1 MIQLANYST
10 LDFAKKVIYLLFMQT
25 ITISLP
31 DKVYQRLQHAAAS
44 AGKAEHELAAQS
56 VQESLPPLMD
66 AIPARYRDELRAMEK
81 LANDELWTIARS
93 TVEENSQRKLR
104 RLLKKNSLGTITE
117 GEREILAELNS
128 FADQVMLKKAY
139 ALLLLKWRGH
149 RITSLAE
156 LENEA

>member
-1 MIQLANYST
+1 
-10 LDFAKKVIYLLFMQT
+10 MQT

-44 AGKAEHELAAQS
+44 AGKADHELAAQS

-66 AIPARYRDELRAMEK
+66 AIPARYRDEFRVMEK
-81 LANDELWTIARS
+81 LTTGELWAIARS
-93 TVEENSQRKLR
+93 TVEEKSQRQLR
-104 RLLKKNSLGTITE
+104 RLLKKNSLGTITKS
-117 GEREILAELNS
+117 ERELLAELS
-128 FADQVMLKKAY
+128 SSADQVMLKKAY

-149 RITSLAE
+149 RIPSLAE

>member
-1 MIQLANYST
+1 
-10 LDFAKKVIYLLFMQT
+10 MQT

-66 AIPARYRDELRAMEK
+66 AIPARYREELRAMEK
-81 LANDELWTIARS
+81 LANGELWEIARS
-93 TVEENSQRKLR
+93 TVEEKSQKKLR
-104 RLLKKNSLGTITE
+104 QLLKKNNLGTMTK
-117 GEREILAELNS
+117 GERELLAELS
-128 FADQVMLKKAY
+128 SSADQVMLKKAY

-149 RITSLAE
+149 RIPSLAE

>member
-1 MIQLANYST
+1 
-10 LDFAKKVIYLLFMQT
+10 MQT

-66 AIPARYRDELRAMEK
+66 TIPARYRDELRAMEK
-81 LANDELWTIARS
+81 LANGELWAIARS
-93 TVEENSQRKLR
+93 TVDEKSQRKLR
-104 RLLKKNSLGTITE
+104 RLLKKNSLATITKSE
-117 GEREILAELNS
+117 QDLLTDLS
-128 FADQVMLKKAY
+128 SSADQVMLKKAY
-139 ALLLLKWRGH
+139 ALLLLKWRGQ
-149 RITSLAE
+149 RIPSLAE

>member
-1 MIQLANYST
+1 
-10 LDFAKKVIYLLFMQT
+10 MQT

-44 AGKAEHELAAQS
+44 AGKADHELAAQS

-66 AIPARYRDELRAMEK
+66 TVPARYRDELGAMEK
-81 LANDELWTIARS
+81 LANGELWATARS
-93 TVEENSQRKLR
+93 TVDEKLQRKLR

-117 GEREILAELNS
+117 GERELLTELS
-128 FADQVMLKKAY
+128 SLADQVMLKKAY
-139 ALLLLKWRGH
+139 ALLLLKWRGQ
-149 RITSLAE
+149 RIPSLAE